1 MSEQRIARAIRRL
14 LAVEPSVVVIAVGLA
29 LALHFQ
35 GAYHGQAQVA
45 VALILFAGALLLPR
59 APAFGREDVPVALAA
74 AGLAGWAVVDGVV
87 KHDPAAGARYALL
100 IVAVLL
106 LSGCCRQLRGNAR
119 TDLVSG
125 LTMVCCMVAAL
136 GWAGVVAHHRTW
148 GFESPG
154 LWRASSTL
162 TYPNAAAALLAVA
175 ALVCLAVRTR
185 DPGTRWLGV
194 AATALI
200 TGLAATSSRAGLLG
214 FGVGAVVLIVGVGW
228 RSVVRSA
235 LAPLLGSAVGT
246 AGLLPS
252 ITADT
257 PTAITIGLAVTG
269 ALAGLC
275 IGSLTAAPRLLLLAP
290 VVGVAVVVIAPHTAA
305 IGTRFSVDSPDR
317 WDSIRAA
324 WRLFTE
330 NPLTGAGPGLS
341 RLVVERTRGGT
352 GIYRYAH
359 NEYLQVLAELGAIG
373 GALLVSFL
381 IIVIRRLYRPQPSAH
396 AFRVG
401 VLAGMIA
408 LVVHA
413 GFDFVWHI
421 PAIPLYMAALIGLAS
436 PQPQADRNA
445 AASRSPHQE
454 TERSNT

>member
-1 MSEQRIARAIRRL
+1 MSERRIARAIRRL
-14 LAVEPSVVVIAVGLA
+14 LAVQPGVAVITVGLA
-29 LALHFQ
+29 LAMYLQ
-35 GAYHGQAQVA
+35 GAYHGRAQLA
-45 VALILFAGALLLPR
+45 VALILLAGVLLLPR
-59 APAFGREDVPVALAA
+59 APAFGREDVPIAFAA
-74 AGLAGWAVVDGVV
+74 AALAGWAVVDGVV
-87 KHDPAAGARYALL
+87 KHDPAAGGRYALL
-100 IVAVLL
+100 IVGAVLF
-106 LSGCCRQLRGNAR
+106 SGCCRQLRGNAR

-125 LTMVCCMVAAL
+125 LIIACSAVAAL

-162 TYPNAAAALLAVA
+162 TYPNATAALLAVA

-185 DPGTRWLGV
+185 DSGTRWLGV

-200 TGLAATSSRAGLLG
+200 TGLAATASRAGLLG
-214 FGVGAVVLIVGVGW
+214 FGVGAVVVIMGVGW
-228 RSVVRSA
+228 RPVVRSA
-235 LAPLLGSAVGT
+235 MAPLLGSAVAT

-257 PTAITIGLAVTG
+257 PTTITIGLAVAG
-269 ALAGLC
+269 ALAGVC

-290 VVGVAVVVIAPHTAA
+290 LIGVAVAIIAPHTAA
-305 IGTRFSVDSPDR
+305 LGSRFSFDSPDR

-324 WRLFTE
+324 WRLFAE
-330 NPLTGAGPGLS
+330 NPMTGAGPGLT

-352 GIYRYAH
+352 GVYRYAH

-373 GALLVSFL
+373 GAVLVAFL
-381 IIVIRRLYRPQPSAH
+381 FIVIRHLYRPQPSAY
-396 AFRVG
+396 AFGVG
-401 VLAGMIA
+401 VLAGMVA

-436 PQPQADRNA
+436 PQPQADLNA
-445 AASRSPHQE
+445 TASSSPHKE
-454 TERSNT
+454 SERSNT